1 MKYLILELRKQV
13 AEHWQKYAEARYL
26 QGVRNGNDEE
36 WERNN
41 LGQLD
46 NPYRRRDPLDGGQK
60 ESKQIAL
67 LEDCITSILEGKMTE
82 RTVTYA
88 LIKQLLERKLSN
100 ARTVHTN
107 AIQHLVAAE
116 AAEKWAD
123 QMGETCVYKSGPL
136 RAQVSQAYTELQKWE
151 AEVSWFNEAVGET
164 E

>member
-1 MKYLILELRKQV
+1 MKHLILELRKQV
-13 AEHWQKYAEARYL
+13 AEQWQKYAEARYL

-41 LGQLD
+41 HGQLD
-46 NPYRRRDPLDGGQK
+46 NPYRRLNPLDGGQK

-67 LEDCITSILEGKMTE
+67 LEECITSILEGKMTE
-82 RTVTYA
+82 RTVTYSI
-88 LIKQLLERKLSN
+88 IKQLLERKLSN
-100 ARTVHTN
+100 ARTIHTT

-123 QMGETCVYKSGPL
+123 QAGEIPVYKSAPL
-136 RAQVSQAYTELQKWE
+136 RLQVGKAYEELQKWE
-151 AEVSWFNEAVGET
+151 EEQDWFNEATGEN

>member
-13 AEHWQKYAEARYL
+13 AEHWQKYSEARYL

-41 LGQLD
+41 QGQLD
-46 NPYRRRDPLDGGQK
+46 NPYRRLNPLDGGQN

-67 LEDCITSILEGKMTE
+67 LEECITSILEGKMTE
-82 RTVTYA
+82 RTVTYSI
-88 LIKQLLERKLSN
+88 IKQLLERKLSN
-100 ARTVHTN
+100 ARTIHTN

-123 QMGETCVYKSGPL
+123 QMGEIPVYKSAPL
-136 RAQVSQAYTELQKWE
+136 RLQVSQAYAELQKWE
-151 AEVSWFNEAVGET
+151 AEEDWFNENDRRN
-164 E
+164 